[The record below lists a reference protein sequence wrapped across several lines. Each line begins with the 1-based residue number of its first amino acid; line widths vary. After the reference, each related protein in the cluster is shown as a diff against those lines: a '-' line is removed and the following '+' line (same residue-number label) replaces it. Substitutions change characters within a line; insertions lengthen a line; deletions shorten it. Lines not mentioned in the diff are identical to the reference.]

1 MSSTPPQAPAAV
13 PPIEPSPRPHA
24 RTSTGLWLPALAG
37 LAAVLA
43 GFGLAELVAGLIAP
57 GASPVLVVG
66 ARRV

>member
-1 MSSTPPQAPAAV
+1 MSSPASPTPAPV
-13 PPIEPSPRPHA
+13 
-24 RTSTGLWLPALAG
+24 LPALAG

-66 ARRV
+66 ALLIDLAPTWA